1 MMIKVQIDT
10 TKSFLLLLLLE
21 LAEFGIKIYV
31 YCTTITITIA
41 TRSQFKFDSSLLRFF
56 VVVFAFIE
64 NIFNEVKETRKHKKN
79 LDKTNYFSAIVF
91 VFIFLV
97 ENGCIGRALSLLADG
112 NIHRY
117 RFAFE

>member
-64 NIFNEVKETRKHKKN
+64 NIFNEVKAQKN
-79 LDKTNYFSAIVF
+79 LDKTNCFSAIVF

-112 NIHRY
+112 SIHRY